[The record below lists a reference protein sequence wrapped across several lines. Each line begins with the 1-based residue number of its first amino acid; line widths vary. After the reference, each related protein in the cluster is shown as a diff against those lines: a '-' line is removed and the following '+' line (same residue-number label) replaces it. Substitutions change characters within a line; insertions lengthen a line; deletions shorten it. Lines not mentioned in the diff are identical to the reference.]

1 MDTVWLAITN
11 LANSNSG
18 FDYAYVCY
26 SSSIFKIYIA
36 SYIRGGN
43 ILKLKMEKI
52 APLFLFFSAFLW
64 SLGDIFTK
72 SVAWNGI
79 CLATL
84 RGLIAIVVSGLML
97 LNHKIKLSFT
107 KVLAGICYFA
117 QGVLFMSANKYTTS
131 ANATVLQNTSPFYI
145 ILFNALIYKKK
156 PSKSECVTCVCLLV
170 GVSLAF
176 VGNLDGGGTKGNTMA
191 LASSI
196 FYAGVFFLS
205 KDKSAN
211 PLESL
216 FIGNLCYLI
225 FVPAMLT
232 NQAVR
237 GTTSSEWVF
246 LLVFATLTG
255 IAAWLCFAAGIKHTS
270 ALQAS
275 FITISE
281 PVMAPIWTFVFLH
294 ETITPLAIVGCVIVI
309 ATLLTYNLKA
319 ARTCS

>member
-64 SLGDIFTK
+64 SLGGIFTK

-97 LNHKIKLSFT
+97 LNHKIKLSFA

-196 FYAGVFFLS
+196 FYAGVTLYRESMLSHFCSRNAYKPSSTRHYFIRMGVSFSVCYSHGYCCVAVLCCRNQTHIRATGELHHDIRACYGPNLDICFF
-205 KDKSAN
+205 A
-211 PLESL
+211 
-216 FIGNLCYLI
+216 
-225 FVPAMLT
+225 
-232 NQAVR
+232 
-237 GTTSSEWVF
+237 
-246 LLVFATLTG
+246 
-255 IAAWLCFAAGIKHTS
+255 
-270 ALQAS
+270 
-275 FITISE
+275 
-281 PVMAPIWTFVFLH
+281 
-294 ETITPLAIVGCVIVI
+294 
-309 ATLLTYNLKA
+309 
-319 ARTCS
+319 

>member
-1 MDTVWLAITN
+1 
-11 LANSNSG
+11 
-18 FDYAYVCY
+18 
-26 SSSIFKIYIA
+26 
-36 SYIRGGN
+36 
-43 ILKLKMEKI
+43 
-52 APLFLFFSAFLW
+52 
-64 SLGDIFTK
+64 
-72 SVAWNGI
+72 
-79 CLATL
+79 
-84 RGLIAIVVSGLML
+84 ML
-97 LNHKIKLSFT
+97 LNHKIKLSFA

>member
-18 FDYAYVCY
+18 FDYAYACY

-64 SLGDIFTK
+64 SLGGIFTK

-176 VGNLDGGGTKGNTMA
+176 VGNLDGGRNKRKYHGTR
-191 LASSI
+191 
-196 FYAGVFFLS
+196 
-205 KDKSAN
+205 
-211 PLESL
+211 
-216 FIGNLCYLI
+216 IGNILC
-225 FVPAMLT
+225 
-232 NQAVR
+232 R
-237 GTTSSEWVF
+237 
-246 LLVFATLTG
+246 
-255 IAAWLCFAAGIKHTS
+255 CFFPQQG
-270 ALQAS
+270 
-275 FITISE
+275 
-281 PVMAPIWTFVFLH
+281 
-294 ETITPLAIVGCVIVI
+294 
-309 ATLLTYNLKA
+309 
-319 ARTCS
+319 